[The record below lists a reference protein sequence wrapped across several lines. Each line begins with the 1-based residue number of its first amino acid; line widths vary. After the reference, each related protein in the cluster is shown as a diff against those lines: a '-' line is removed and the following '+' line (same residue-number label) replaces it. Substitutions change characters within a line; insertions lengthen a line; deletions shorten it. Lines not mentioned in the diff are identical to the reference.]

1 MTSRLFGSIKQRIL
15 VLFITIVLVITLIIL
30 AIVGG
35 FLSHSLVRDLLEQN
49 AISVVQGYARSIQT
63 WRQERVRELSKLA
76 EADILKESRWD
87 EMEPLLQGGQMENT
101 DQYYRIYFVA
111 EKDGSYNTTLR
122 SPAGNIADRSYFAQV
137 MGGETVISEP
147 PLVSRSTGEKNCCFS
162 CTDLERY
169 AHRSCAPA
177 GLGRWLNR
185 NLSDDCGP

>member
-1 MTSRLFGSIKQRIL
+1 M
-15 VLFITIVLVITLIIL
+15 
-30 AIVGG
+30 
-35 FLSHSLVRDLLEQN
+35 EQN

-147 PLVSRSTGEKNCCFS
+147 PLVSRSTGVKKLLF
-162 CTDLERY
+162 
-169 AHRSCAPA
+169 
-177 GLGRWLNR
+177 
-185 NLSDDCGP
+185 